1 MSLIKLQLKG
11 KLGEFTSNATTEIAK
26 AAAMLM
32 ATVNAP
38 KMRAAIDQAAN
49 DAVAQEEENV
59 LVFYCTKDYL
69 MSEAHK
75 RTSYIG
81 RVRRNEEK
89 SSLMEQVTFTA
100 DDEDLADSF
109 LRESQGYVFE
119 KLQNYTHGL
128 ENCCVFDTV
137 TYTEN
142 DTEHNAPMFLYK
154 INHMEWFNDN
164 ATMML
169 DTAISEAMIA
179 FLMFK
184 WFLGALPSEAQFYYE
199 EFERQLKN
207 ITQRVNTQ
215 KQPVRR
221 KYHLF

>member
-1 MSLIKLQLKG
+1 MGLLKAKLKSSV
-11 KLGEFTSNATTEIAK
+11 GEFSSNATSAIAK
-26 AAAMLM
+26 AVAMY
-32 ATVNAP
+32 
-38 KMRAAIDQAAN
+38 
-49 DAVAQEEENV
+49 VAQEERKAMTAEAQAVTTAVADKEENV
-59 LVFYCTKDYL
+59 LVFYYTKEYIIG
-69 MSEAHK
+69 EAHK

-89 SSLMEQVTFTA
+89 VSLMEQVTLTA
-100 DDEDLADSF
+100 DDEDLANSF
-109 LRESQGYVFE
+109 LMEAQGYVFE

-128 ENCCVFDTV
+128 DDCCLFDKISF
-137 TYTEN
+137 TEN
-142 DTEHNAPMFLYK
+142 GVDKEVEAYIYK
-154 INHMEWFNDN
+154 INHMEWFNNN
-164 ATMML
+164 ALQML
-169 DTAISEAMIA
+169 DTAIGETMIA

>member
-1 MSLIKLQLKG
+1 MGLLKAQLKS
-11 KLGEFTSNATTEIAK
+11 KTQVLSTSASTAIAK
-26 AAAMLM
+26 AVEKMLVPSAVPQNPLEQELASM
-32 ATVNAP
+32 AN
-38 KMRAAIDQAAN
+38 
-49 DAVAQEEENV
+49 QENLNV
-59 LVFYCTKDYL
+59 LMFYYTKDYIIN
-69 MSEAHK
+69 EAHK

-89 SSLMEQVTFTA
+89 VSLMEQVTLTA

-109 LRESQGYVFE
+109 LREAQGYVFE
-119 KLQNYTHGL
+119 KLQNYTHEL
-128 ENCCVFDTV
+128 EDCCLCEDITYEENGTEVTKTV
-137 TYTEN
+137 YL
-142 DTEHNAPMFLYK
+142 FK
-154 INHMEWFNDN
+154 IWEMEWFNKN
-164 ATMML
+164 AIQML
-169 DTAISEAMIA
+169 DTSISETMIA

>member
-1 MSLIKLQLKG
+1 MGLIKARLKSNVG
-11 KLGEFTSNATTEIAK
+11 DFSSNASSAIAK
-26 AAAMLM
+26 AVAMY
-32 ATVNAP
+32 
-38 KMRAAIDQAAN
+38 
-49 DAVAQEEENV
+49 VAQEERKAMTAEAQAVTTAVADKEENV
-59 LVFYCTKDYL
+59 LVFYYTKEYL
-69 MSEAHK
+69 MAEAHK

-89 SSLMEQVTFTA
+89 VSLMEQVTLTA
-100 DDEDLADSF
+100 DDEDLANSF
-109 LRESQGYVFE
+109 LMEAQGYVFE

-128 ENCCVFDTV
+128 EDCCLFRKVSYV
-137 TYTEN
+137 EN
-142 DTEHNAPMFLYK
+142 EVEKNVEAFIFK

-164 ATMML
+164 ALQML
-169 DTAISEAMIA
+169 DTSISETMIA

-184 WFLGALPSEAQFYYE
+184 WFLGALPSEAQFYYK

>member
-1 MSLIKLQLKG
+1 MGLIKASLKSRA
-11 KLGEFTSNATTEIAK
+11 KELSSDATSAIAK
-26 AAAMLM
+26 AVAMY
-32 ATVNAP
+32 
-38 KMRAAIDQAAN
+38 
-49 DAVAQEEENV
+49 VAQEEQKAITAEAQAVVTAVADKEENI
-59 LVFYCTKDYL
+59 LLFYYTKEYL

-89 SSLMEQVTFTA
+89 TSLMEQVTLTA
-100 DDEDLADSF
+100 DDEDLASSF
-109 LRESQGYVFE
+109 FQEAQGYVFE

-128 ENCCVFDTV
+128 DDCCLFDKI

-142 DTEHNAPMFLYK
+142 GVDKEIEAYIFK
-154 INHMEWFNDN
+154 INQMEWFNKN
-164 ATMML
+164 AIQML
-169 DTAISEAMIA
+169 DTSISETMIA